1 MLQIVGH
8 SLHIQEEIKVVV
20 LKIIEEYEDAT
31 KSKPWCIALGSF
43 DGVHLGHRKLIGLL
57 LEESKL
63 HGTKSMVY
71 TFNIHPRKILM
82 PDKHIY
88 LITDNEKRAEI
99 MEDMGVDMLYLE
111 DFTRIKDMSAEAFV
125 KNILVD
131 KFGSKSVIVGYNYRF
146 GIKGEGDAETLRRL
160 GEKYGFRVNIVE
172 AVEVHGH
179 TVSSSLIRYTIRSG
193 AVEKVADYLG
203 RDFSVHGKVVYGK
216 QNGEVMG
223 IKTANIDVKKDITL
237 PKKGVYCTSTL
248 LQGKLYKSIT
258 NVGFNPTFS
267 GESLS
272 VETHILNFN
281 ENIYGE
287 EIEIFFHKH
296 TRGEYKFSS
305 MEELVRQ
312 IRMDIQDRLEYKS
325 AMEEHMTYSNNI

>member
-1 MLQIVGH
+1 M
-8 SLHIQEEIKVVV
+8 
-20 LKIIEEYEDAT
+20 KIIDQYGDAT
-31 KSKPWCIALGSF
+31 KSASWCIALGSF
-43 DGVHLGHRKLIGLL
+43 DGVHLGHRKLIELL
-57 LEESKL
+57 LYESKL
-63 HGTKSMVY
+63 HGTGSMIY
-71 TFNIHPRKILM
+71 TFNIHPRKILI

-88 LITDNEKRAEI
+88 LITDNEKRAEV

-111 DFTRIKDMSAEAFV
+111 DFEKIKDMGAEAFV

-131 KFGSKSVIVGYNYRF
+131 RFKAKSIVVGYNYRF
-146 GIKGEGDAETLRRL
+146 GIKGEGDSEILKDL
-160 GEKYGFRVNIVE
+160 GQKYGIKVNVVN

-179 TVSSSLIRYTIRSG
+179 TVSSSLIRHTIRSG

-203 RDFSVHGKVVYGK
+203 RDFSVHGKVIYGK

-237 PKKGVYCTSTL
+237 PKKGVYYTSTL
-248 LQGKLYKSIT
+248 LRGKLYKSIS
-258 NVGFNPTFS
+258 NIGFNPTFS

-272 VETHILNFN
+272 VETHLIDFC

-287 EIEIFFHKH
+287 EIEIFFHKN
-296 TRGEYKFSS
+296 TRDEYKFLS

-312 IRMDIQDRLEYKS
+312 IRRDIQDRLAYKS
-325 AMEEHMTYSNNI
+325 EMEKRLEYSNYTQD